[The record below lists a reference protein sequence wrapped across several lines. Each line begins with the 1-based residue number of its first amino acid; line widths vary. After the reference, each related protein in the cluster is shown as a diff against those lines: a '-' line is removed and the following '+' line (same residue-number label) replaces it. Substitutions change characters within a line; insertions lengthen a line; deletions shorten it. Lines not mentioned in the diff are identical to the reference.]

1 MIIKQLIPMKTM
13 QKILFVFVFV
23 FASTLAWAQNSN
35 VRKAEAAKE
44 KGDLAEAMQ
53 LIEEATKHDKTK
65 DDPKTWYTKA
75 TIHEA
80 MLVGPDGEI
89 LDISQLDKTVEA
101 YKKAKEVSGGSGTYA
116 VFSDQRIEAIW
127 GQFLNTGA
135 EAYQNQEFEAALE
148 SFETA
153 AKLMPEDTT
162 AYLYAGISAQQAEI
176 WDKAAQNYYKL
187 MDLGYEQK
195 DIYNSVIYIERAINS
210 DNEKALEVVRRGRAV
225 FPDDKD
231 LMKEEINLLIVTDQA
246 EEARIKLE
254 NAIQSEPDNANLY
267 YNLAFLYDQI
277 DETDKAI
284 ESYKKAVELEPN
296 YFDANFNLAVVYYN
310 KAADLIKKSND
321 MDLKTYQKEGKKL
334 EETAKEDFR
343 RSLPYF
349 EKAHEINPQ
358 DLTVLETLQTV
369 YSQLRMNDKVAELSK
384 KIEALN

>member
-1 MIIKQLIPMKTM
+1 MKTM
-13 QKILFVFVFV
+13 QKFLFVFVFV
-23 FASTLAWAQNSN
+23 FTSTLAWAQNSN
-35 VRKAEAAKE
+35 VRKAESAKA
-44 KGDLAEAMQ
+44 KGNLEEAMQ

-80 MLVGPDGEI
+80 MLFGSEGEVS
-89 LDISQLDKTVEA
+89 DISQLGKTVEA
-101 YKKAKEVSGGSGTYA
+101 YEKTKEVAGGSGTYA
-116 VFSDQRIEAIW
+116 VFADQRLEAIW

-135 EAYQNQEFEAALE
+135 QAYQNQEFEEALK
-148 SFETA
+148 SFEIA
-153 AKLMPEDTT
+153 AEIMPEDTT
-162 AYLYAGISAQQAEI
+162 AFLYAGISAQQAEI
-176 WDKAAQNYYKL
+176 WDKAAHNYYKL

-195 DIYNSVIYIERAINS
+195 DIYNSVIYIERAINK
-210 DNEKALEVVRRGRAV
+210 DNEKALEVVRRGREI
-225 FPDDKD
+225 FKDDKD
-231 LMKEEINLLIVTDQA
+231 LMKEEINLLIITDQA

-254 NAIQSEPDNANLY
+254 DAIKAEPDNANLY

-277 DETDKAI
+277 EETEKAI
-284 ESYKKAVELEPN
+284 ESYKKAVELEPD

-310 KAADLIKKSND
+310 RAADRIKRSNE

-334 EETAKEDFR
+334 EDEAKEDFK